1 MARGGGWHW
10 VAKEQR
16 GKEAKEWRRG
26 GEERSKAADR
36 IPFLPAVR
44 PRAGRRG
51 DAGGR
56 SRAAVGPVKTA
67 GTGAA
72 GSGGAERGG

>member
-36 IPFLPAVR
+36 IRLSPVVR
-44 PRAGRRG
+44 LEREGA
-51 DAGGR
+51 
-56 SRAAVGPVKTA
+56 KTPEA
-67 GTGAA
+67 GAA
-72 GSGGAERGG
+72 RPCFP